1 MTNSNDNVYRIN
13 QRRKKRAKKQKRN
26 WLVKIISVAVLIY
39 LLLAIIFSFRSTL
52 STTIALNGIVEEE
65 IMVDGYV
72 FRDQHIINSPAN
84 GYLEAWVDEGA
95 RVSKD
100 QVICNIYTG
109 EYDPDLSQ
117 QIRTLKQIWTPK
129 RPLRETVF
137 WLNKK

>member
-109 EYDPDLSQ
+109 
-117 QIRTLKQIWTPK
+117 K
-129 RPLRETVF
+129 
-137 WLNKK
+137 